1 MALLLLACL
10 LPALLS
16 APAPDAEPAV
26 YQDED
31 GNYWESPTRC
41 EITGYETVIKVPSSK
56 FYCSTLITH
65 IHRKNKQKH
74 KMYVILFTVLFV
86 LINGPTYAVSI
97 SLLGGGLR

>member
-31 GNYWESPTRC
+31 GNYWESPVRC
-41 EITGYETVIKVPSSK
+41 EITGYETVIKV
-56 FYCSTLITH
+56 
-65 IHRKNKQKH
+65 
-74 KMYVILFTVLFV
+74 
-86 LINGPTYAVSI
+86 
-97 SLLGGGLR
+97 LLQYFDY